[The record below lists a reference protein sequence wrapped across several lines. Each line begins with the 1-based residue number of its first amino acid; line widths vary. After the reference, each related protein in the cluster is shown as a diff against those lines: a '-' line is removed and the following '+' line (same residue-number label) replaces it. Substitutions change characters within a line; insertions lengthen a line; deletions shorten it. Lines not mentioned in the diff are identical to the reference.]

1 VNFLARWHDGRMS
14 EPTVRWMSQ
23 PLNAQDTRRALAGL
37 TTAERERYETSPRPG
52 SFLAGRLLLRDLI
65 AELGAEGEIVAE
77 CPDCGGPHGKP
88 MLRGSAPHLS
98 PLHLSLSHG
107 AGVVVAAASWNSPV
121 GVDVE
126 EAPSPAALAAI
137 GIVTGEATLERWTR
151 VEAIL
156 KADGRGLRVDPRR
169 VTIEGDVGEL
179 DATRYALSEHT
190 LAPGLRASVAI
201 ALAQP

>member
-1 VNFLARWHDGRMS
+1 
-14 EPTVRWMSQ
+14 MSQ
-23 PLNAQDTRRALAGL
+23 PLDAPDARRALEGL
-37 TTAERERYETSPRPG
+37 TAAERERYETSPRPG

-65 AELGAEGEIVAE
+65 AELGAEGELVAE

-88 MLRGSAPHLS
+88 TLRGSTQHGSTLQ
-98 PLHLSLSHG
+98 LSLSHG

-126 EAPSPAALAAI
+126 ETPSQAALAAI
-137 GIVTGEATLERWTR
+137 GVVAGEATIERWTR

-169 VTIEGDVGEL
+169 VTIEGNVGEL